1 MELIDKKALSE
12 RDICTKYITLAIV
25 NKAGWDLHTQIR
37 EEVYFTKGRVSNSHY
52 ENCCFQGDSLES
64 QAIAK
69 IAIAVSK
76 AISATPKIANVVS
89 EIANAMPAKGYAI
102 VISIPLTQSRVLLVD
117 VAIALSTI
125 TPSCI

>member
-1 MELIDKKALSE
+1 MVLQLFSGISL
-12 RDICTKYITLAIV
+12 
-25 NKAGWDLHTQIR
+25 
-37 EEVYFTKGRVSNSHY
+37 GRVPSRR
-52 ENCCFQGDSLES
+52 FQGDSLES

-69 IAIAVSK
+69 IANA
-76 AISATPKIANVVS
+76 VS

-102 VISIPLTQSRVLLVD
+102 VISIPLTQSRVLLVG